1 MDPAATYAVVVGIER
16 YDAGW
21 PLNGPA
27 RDAMRIAAWLRG
39 AGVPA
44 NQIFLAVAALP
55 GNQESAGQEA
65 ARLGIELHTSAG
77 REEILGIFTRKLTK
91 VGGKHLVVYWSG
103 HGTVDDKGGRVL
115 FTSDADVHDK
125 RNIHLPEL
133 LEYLKDKEVRDLRN
147 QVVIVDA
154 CANYV
159 EDMGSRTVLPKAT
172 FPGSTIRKQG
182 VQQFVLYAAAQG
194 QTAGN
199 NQTERYGDFT
209 EVVLGQL
216 HSATGPQ
223 WPPDMV
229 PLSAKVIETF
239 EALRTQGKSRQSP
252 VFLSAVDWNGNKV
265 EREYGGLPVSGRA
278 RQATADAGLTT
289 SQVRRLASALADSPF
304 AVDPSEFTQA
314 LERGAIEQL
323 FAGLTKRATSEDE
336 RLALEQVNRLSH
348 LQLRI
353 AEPLRHFERISA
365 KQTRCYYDVVPD
377 RQLAPRLLE
386 LDEILEHL
394 AEFGEPD
401 ERAPLFRFVAR
412 LEVLTG
418 NQLADDWF
426 GLPPT
431 SLKRLRA
438 AEKAAMAAHSGSHLV
453 LDLRVPGSPT
463 PTWPTSLVGHLR
475 SPDGQWTKEAFDCAA
490 TETGVRAAVNDLITW
505 AHERQSDDQQSLGL
519 GFLAPRVRFDD
530 VPESWTY
537 IDEFSDGV
545 PLREEYP
552 VVLHSGDRLGVPR
565 AQARW
570 RGRAS
575 RIAEELLDAA
585 DPEILWIEAAQ
596 DPRTITQRIREAN
609 AACVV
614 FSDVPGP
621 LRGPLPADP
630 LVAVINPGAPYVI
643 WLDKEPDDWE
653 SARAAIIAL
662 VSNGEFDQVPVRTM
676 QIRQD
681 CGHALPGA
689 AIRVLWDKR
698 ELLPEFGLL
707 TGIDTR
713 TA

>member
-27 RDAMRIAAWLRG
+27 RDAMRIAAWLRA

-44 NQIFLAVAALP
+44 NQIFLVVAALP
-55 GNQESAGQEA
+55 ENQDSADHEA
-65 ARLGIELHTSAG
+65 ARLGIEMHTPAD
-77 REEILGIFTRKLTK
+77 REDILTLFTRKLTK
-91 VGGKHLVVYWSG
+91 VTGQHLVVYWSG
-103 HGTVDDKGGRVL
+103 HGTVDEKGGRVL
-115 FTSDADVHDK
+115 FTADADANDK
-125 RNIHLPEL
+125 RNIHLPDL
-133 LEYLKDKEVRDLRN
+133 LDYLKDKEVRGFLN

-159 EDMGSRTVLPKAT
+159 EDMRSRTVLPKAT
-172 FPGSTIRKQG
+172 FPGSRARKQG

-216 HSATGPQ
+216 HGANGPQ
-223 WPPDMV
+223 WPPNMNA
-229 PLSAKVIETF
+229 LSTKVAETF
-239 EALRTQGKSRQSP
+239 EGLRTQGKSRQTP
-252 VFLSAVDWNGNKV
+252 VFLSGIDWNGN
-265 EREYGGLPVSGRA
+265 EFEHDYGGLPVSGRA
-278 RQATADAGLTT
+278 QQATAEAGLTT

-304 AVDPSEFTQA
+304 AIDASEFMQA
-314 LERGAIEQL
+314 LEQGSLEQL
-323 FAGLTKRATSEDE
+323 FADLVERAGGEDE
-336 RLALEQVNRLSH
+336 LLALEQVKHLSH
-348 LQLRI
+348 RQLRI
-353 AEPLRHFERISA
+353 AEPLRHFSQISA
-365 KQTRCYYDVVPD
+365 KQARSYYDVVPD

-386 LDEILEHL
+386 LDEVLEHL
-394 AEFGEPD
+394 AEFGELD
-401 ERAPLFRFVAR
+401 ERAPLLRFVAR
-412 LEVLTG
+412 LEILTG
-418 NQLADDWF
+418 NRLTSKWF
-426 GLPPT
+426 RLSPA

-438 AEKAAMAAHSGSHLV
+438 FEQTAMAAHSGSHLV

-475 SPDGQWTKEAFDCAA
+475 SPDGQWSKETFACAG
-490 TETGVRAAVNDLITW
+490 TESGVRAAVNELITW
-505 AHERQSDDQQSLGL
+505 AHERESDDQQSLGL

-537 IDEFSDGV
+537 VDEFSDGV

-570 RGRAS
+570 RGRAQ
-575 RIAEELLDAA
+575 RIAADLDAA
-585 DPEILWIEAAQ
+585 DPEIIWIEAAQ
-596 DPRTITQRIREAN
+596 DPKTINRLIREAN

-614 FSDVPGP
+614 FSYLPGP

-630 LVAVINPGAPYVI
+630 LVAAINPGAPYVI
-643 WLDKEPDDWE
+643 WLDEEPGDWD
-653 SARAAIIAL
+653 SARAAITTL
-662 VSNGEFDQVPVRTM
+662 VNKGQFDQVPVRTM
-676 QIRQD
+676 EIRRN
-681 CGHALPGA
+681 CEHVLHGL